1 MIPTLHTLAM
11 RLTPAMPGAV
21 LVAFL
26 LGAAAGPASARVF
39 LTQDEALELAFPD
52 ADVERKTAYLSEED
66 LAAASELAGKGNPV
80 ESGVI
85 SYYLARNE
93 SGEPVG
99 VAYFDAHPVRTL
111 PEVLMVVVDPDDRVR
126 RVEVVRFSEP
136 PEYMAPDGWI
146 EQFHGRSLDPELSLK
161 GDIANVTGATLTA
174 MAVTASVRRVLAT
187 HAIIRPLGGD
197 AAGSAVADS
206 TADPR

>member
-1 MIPTLHTLAM
+1 
-11 RLTPAMPGAV
+11 
-21 LVAFL
+21 
-26 LGAAAGPASARVF
+26 
-39 LTQDEALELAFPD
+39 
-52 ADVERKTAYLSEED
+52 
-66 LAAASELAGKGNPV
+66 
-80 ESGVI
+80 
-85 SYYLARNE
+85 
-93 SGEPVG
+93 VG

-111 PEVLMVVVDPDDRVR
+111 PEVLMVVVDPDARVR

-146 EQFHGRSLDPELSLK
+146 EQFHGRALDPELSLK